1 MGKAVVLCSKISVER
16 RLKANV
22 FDRIGVTA
30 PDERAKLF
38 KGVVDNGILTEARA
52 LRVSMA
58 R

>member
-1 MGKAVVLCSKISVER
+1 
-16 RLKANV
+16 V

-52 LRVSMA
+52 LRASMA